1 MDLDDFEAA
10 RPRLIAVATRML
22 GSAADAEDAVQE
34 AWLRADRADG
44 DGTVDNPTAW
54 LTTVVSRICLD
65 RLRSLRDTDTL
76 DDVDPADPAPAPDEQ
91 VQLAESVGAA
101 MGAVLD
107 DLAPAER
114 VAFVLHDV
122 FAVPFDDVAAVLGK
136 SPAATRQL
144 ASRARR
150 RVAGAPRP
158 DAARA
163 SAVRAF
169 LAASRDG
176 DFTALVELLDPD
188 AVFRTRTDDAAP
200 TVLAGAP
207 AIAEA
212 FLFKAK
218 TALVALVD
226 GVLGYTVRLPG
237 ASGYLLLG
245 DVTFTDDGRIAAL
258 DVTLRADEV
267 AGSEVVPL

>member
-1 MDLDDFEAA
+1 MDLNDFEAA

-65 RLRSLRDTDTL
+65 RLRSRRDTDTL
-76 DDVDPADPAPAPDEQ
+76 DDVDPADPTPAPDEQ

-122 FAVPFDDVAAVLGK
+122 FAVPFDDVAAIVGK

-150 RVAGAPRP
+150 RVAGTPRP
-158 DAARA
+158 DAARTD
-163 SAVRAF
+163 AVRAF

-176 DFTALVELLDPD
+176 DFTALVDLLDPD
-188 AVFRTRTDDAAP
+188 AVFRTRTDDASS
-200 TVLAGAP
+200 VLVGAP

-237 ASGYLLLG
+237 APRYLLLG
-245 DVTFTDDGRIAAL
+245 DVTFTADGRIAAL
-258 DVTLRADEV
+258 DVTLRTDEV

>member
-1 MDLDDFEAA
+1 MDLNDFESA
-10 RPRLIAVATRML
+10 RPRLLAVATRML
-22 GSAADAEDAVQE
+22 GSPADAEDAVQE

-65 RLRSLRDTDTL
+65 RLRARRETTPL
-76 DDVDPADPAPAPDEQ
+76 DDVDPADTASSPADEA
-91 VQLAESVGAA
+91 QLAEAVGAA

-122 FAVPFDDVAAVLGK
+122 FAVPFDDVASVLGK

-150 RVAGAPRP
+150 RVAGTPRP
-158 DAARA
+158 DAARTD
-163 SAVRAF
+163 AVRAF

-188 AVFRTRTDDAAP
+188 AVFRTHADGAP
-200 TVLAGAP
+200 STVLAGAP

-237 ASGYLLLG
+237 APGYLLLG
-245 DVTFTDDGRIAAL
+245 DVTFTADGRIAAL
-258 DVTLRADEV
+258 NVTLRADEV
-267 AGSEVVPL
+267 AGSEVVVL

>member
-1 MDLDDFEAA
+1 MDLDEFQRA
-10 RPRLIAVATRML
+10 RPRLLAVATRML

-44 DGTVDNPTAW
+44 DGTVDNPAAW

-65 RLRSLRDTDTL
+65 RLRARSDTLPL
-76 DDVDPADPAPAPDEQ
+76 DDVDPADPAPAPDAQ
-91 VQLAESVGAA
+91 AQLAESVGAA

-107 DLAPAER
+107 ELAPAER

-122 FAVPFDDVAAVLGK
+122 FAVPFDDVAAVLGR

-150 RVAGAPRP
+150 RVSGAPRP
-158 DAARA
+158 DAARTD
-163 SAVRAF
+163 AVRAF

-188 AVFRTRTDDAAP
+188 AVFRTHTDDAP
-200 TVLAGAP
+200 TTILTGAP

-226 GVLGYTVRLPG
+226 GLLGYTVRPPG
-237 ASGYLLLG
+237 AAGYLLLA
-245 DVTFTDDGRIAAL
+245 DVTFADDGRIAAL
-258 DVTLRADEV
+258 DVTLRGDEV
-267 AGSEVVPL
+267 AGSEIVPL

>member
-44 DGTVDNPTAW
+44 DGTVDSPTAW

-65 RLRSLRDTDTL
+65 RLRARRETAPL
-76 DDVDPADPAPAPDEQ
+76 DDVDPVDPGPSPDTE

-150 RVAGAPRP
+150 RVAGTPRP

-163 SAVRAF
+163 DAVRAF

-176 DFTALVELLDPD
+176 DFTALVDLLDPD
-188 AVFRTRTDDAAP
+188 AVFRTRTDDASS
-200 TVLAGAP
+200 VLVGAP

-218 TALVALVD
+218 TALVALID
-226 GVLGYTVRLPG
+226 GVLGYTVRLPE
-237 ASGYLLLG
+237 APGYLLLG
-245 DVTFTDDGRIAAL
+245 DVTFTPDGRIAAL
-258 DVTLRADEV
+258 DVTLRTDEV

>member
-1 MDLDDFEAA
+1 MDLNDFVSA
-10 RPRLIAVATRML
+10 RPRLLAVATRML

-44 DGTVDNPTAW
+44 DDTIDNPTAW

-65 RLRSLRDTDTL
+65 RLRSRHYTASL
-76 DDVDPADPAPAPDEQ
+76 DDVDPADPAPSPDAQ
-91 VQLAESVGAA
+91 AQLAESVGAA

-107 DLAPAER
+107 ELAPAER

-122 FAVPFDDVAAVLGK
+122 FAVPFDDVAEILGM

-158 DAARA
+158 DAARTD
-163 SAVRAF
+163 AVRAF

-176 DFTALVELLDPD
+176 DFTTLVDLLDPD
-188 AVFRTRTDDAAP
+188 AVFRIRTDDAP
-200 TVLAGAP
+200 PSILTGAP

-226 GVLGYTVRLPG
+226 GVLGYTARPPG
-237 ASGYLLLG
+237 APGYLLLG
-245 DVTFTDDGRIAAL
+245 DVTFTEDGRIAAL

-267 AGSEVVPL
+267 AGSEVIPL

>member
-1 MDLDDFEAA
+1 MDVSDFISA
-10 RPRLIAVATRML
+10 RPRLLAVATRML

-65 RLRSLRDTDTL
+65 RLRARRDTTSL
-76 DDVDPADPAPAPDEQ
+76 DEVDPADPALAPDDEA
-91 VQLAESVGAA
+91 QLAESVGVAL
-101 MGAVLD
+101 GAVVD
-107 DLAPAER
+107 ELAPAER

-122 FAVPFDDVAAVLGK
+122 FAVPFDDVAAILGR

-150 RVAGAPRP
+150 RVAGTPRP

-163 SAVRAF
+163 DAVRAF

-176 DFTALVELLDPD
+176 DFTALVDLLDPD
-188 AVFRTRTDDAAP
+188 AVFRTHTDDASS
-200 TVLAGAP
+200 VLVGAP

-226 GVLGYTVRLPG
+226 GLLGYTVRLPG
-237 ASGYLLLG
+237 APGYLLLG
-245 DVTFTDDGRIAAL
+245 DVTFTADGRIAAL
-258 DVTLRADEV
+258 DVTLRVDEV

>member
-1 MDLDDFEAA
+1 MDADDFETA
-10 RPRLIAVATRML
+10 RPRLLAVATRML

-34 AWLRADRADG
+34 AWLRTDRAE
-44 DGTVDNPTAW
+44 GTVDNPTAW

-65 RLRSLRDTDTL
+65 RLRARRDTVPL
-76 DDVDPADPAPAPDEQ
+76 DDVEPADPAPGPHTQAE
-91 VQLAESVGAA
+91 LAESVGAA
-101 MGAVLD
+101 LGAVVD

-136 SPAATRQL
+136 SPAGTRQL

-163 SAVRAF
+163 DAVRAF

-176 DFTALVELLDPD
+176 DFTALVDLLDPD
-188 AVFRTRTDDAAP
+188 AVFRTHADDAP
-200 TVLAGAP
+200 STVLSGAP

-226 GVLGYTVRLPG
+226 GLLGYTVRLPG
-237 ASGYLLLG
+237 APGYLLLG
-245 DVTFTDDGRIAAL
+245 DVTFTADGRIAAL

-267 AGSEVVPL
+267 AGSEVIPI